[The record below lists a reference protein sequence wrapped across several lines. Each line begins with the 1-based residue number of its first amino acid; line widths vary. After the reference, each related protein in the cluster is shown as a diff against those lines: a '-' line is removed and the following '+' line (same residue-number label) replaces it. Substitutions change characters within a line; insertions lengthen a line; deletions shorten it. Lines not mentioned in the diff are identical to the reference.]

1 MIPSDRELLYLA
13 AVTGMTEPS
22 RPRAAPGDGLP
33 RTFIFDLRLLN
44 PAEGL
49 RSGLAIASVLILAEW
64 VHLPG
69 LVWAA
74 LAAWLACLV
83 DPGGPLRGRL
93 VAQGVFAAAGAVITA
108 LVGLL
113 VAALP
118 IPVTVLLG
126 AAGIFAFAMLRAL
139 GAGGMQLGIML
150 SLVLVLALRQ
160 PVTELREAAIAGAQF
175 LAGASWAA
183 LLTAL
188 LWRIHPFQTARGA
201 VAGCWRA
208 MGRLTDDLRE
218 LLRTPGCGPDDWI
231 RHAREHRR
239 DVRLALEDARS
250 RVLAYAAALRDA
262 AWRLDPTWQRLG
274 AAEQVFDAL
283 VALGD
288 LLEQDD
294 APPTRV
300 AAMRLLDAL
309 APLLAG
315 MAAGTAANR
324 AVGPVPRGELMA
336 LTAAAPDCAALRPIV
351 ARLLDGLD
359 AAAAPGADTDWR
371 DRTAGTTAG
380 GWRAIRAQMHRG
392 APILRHASRLA
403 AAAAAA
409 FTLTLGWP
417 VAHDYWLTIALLM
430 TLQPD
435 VATTL
440 ARAAERIGGTMVGAT
455 VGAVVALLLPSAMS
469 MAFAVLVLA
478 VPTAAMRRVSFG
490 IFVAGVS
497 AVVVVLLQI
506 DMPGQAEALHIALQ
520 RALYTLVGGGFAL
533 VCAVALWPDWAAA
546 RLDATLRIALMAY
559 LRYARLAVAQ
569 MLGETSEAVMLEA
582 RRTVGQTSAEAEEV
596 LQRALLEHARS
607 RTVGL
612 GAALG
617 VDDWMRRAGGRIASL
632 RLGVTLTDR
641 VAAQAWRDW
650 FDAAALALNG
660 GAGELPPRPGVEAE
674 PALAEIGRQLDLAA
688 QGLARLREVGARL

>member
-1 MIPSDRELLYLA
+1 
-13 AVTGMTEPS
+13 MTELS
-22 RPRAAPGDGLP
+22 SPRAAPGDGLP
-33 RTFIFDLRLLN
+33 RTFAFDLRLLN

-49 RSGLAIASVLILAEW
+49 RSGLAIASVLIIAEW

-69 LVWAA
+69 LVWGA

-93 VAQGVFAAAGAVITA
+93 VAQGVFAVAGAVITA
-108 LVGLL
+108 VVGLL
-113 VAALP
+113 AVALP
-118 IPVTVLLG
+118 TPVTVLLG

-139 GAGGMQLGIML
+139 GAGGMQLGLLL

-160 PVTELREAAIAGAQF
+160 PVADLREAAAAGALF
-175 LAGASWAA
+175 LVGGLWAA

-201 VAGCWRA
+201 VAGCWQA
-208 MGRLTDDLRE
+208 LGRLGDDLRS
-218 LLRTPGCGPDDWI
+218 LLRMPDCGADDWI
-231 RHAREHRR
+231 RHAREYRR
-239 DVRLALEDARS
+239 DVRLALEEARS
-250 RVLAYAAALRDA
+250 RVLAHAAALRDA

-294 APPTRV
+294 APPTRR

-309 APLLAG
+309 APLLGG
-315 MAAGTAANR
+315 MAAGVAANR
-324 AVGPVPRGELMA
+324 AVGLAPRAELMA
-336 LTAAAPDCAALRPIV
+336 LAAAAPECAALRPIV
-351 ARLLDGLD
+351 ARLVDGLD
-359 AAAAPGADTDWR
+359 AAATPSADTGWR
-371 DRTAGTTAG
+371 DSSASTTAG

-392 APILRHASRLA
+392 SPILRHAARLA
-403 AAAAAA
+403 AAAVAA
-409 FTLTLGWP
+409 FALMLGWP
-417 VAHDYWLTIALLM
+417 VSHDYWLTIALLM

-440 ARAAERIGGTMVGAT
+440 ARAAERVGGTMVGA
-455 VGAVVALLLPSAMS
+455 VAGAVVALLLPSAMW
-469 MAFAVLVLA
+469 MAIAVLVLA

-506 DMPGQAEALHIALQ
+506 DLPGQAEALHIALQ
-520 RALYTLVGGGFAL
+520 RALYTLAGGAFAL
-533 VCAVALWPDWAAA
+533 VCAVVLWPDWAAA
-546 RLDATLRIALMAY
+546 RLEPTLRTALVAY
-559 LRYARLAVAQ
+559 LRYAGLAVGQ
-569 MLGETSEAVMLEA
+569 MLGEVSEAAMLEA
-582 RRTVGQTSAEAEEV
+582 RRSVGQTSAEAEEV

-607 RTVGL
+607 RTAGL

-632 RLGVTLTDR
+632 RLGVTLSDR

-650 FDAAALALNG
+650 FGAAAVALEG
-660 GAGELPPRPGVEAE
+660 GASELPPRPGVEAE

-688 QGLARLREVGARL
+688 AVLARLREVGDRL

>member
-1 MIPSDRELLYLA
+1 MS
-13 AVTGMTEPS
+13 EPS
-22 RPRAAPGDGLP
+22 SGRAAPGDGLP
-33 RTFIFDLRLLN
+33 HSFVFDLRLLN

-49 RSGLAIASVLILAEW
+49 RSGLAISSVLLIAEW
-64 VHLPG
+64 VQLPG

-93 VAQGVFAAAGAVITA
+93 VAQGIFAVGGAGLTAV
-108 LVGLL
+108 VGLL
-113 VAALP
+113 GAALP
-118 IPVTVLLG
+118 LPVTVLLG
-126 AAGIFAFAMLRAL
+126 AAGIFAFALLRAL
-139 GAGGMQLGIML
+139 GAGGTQLGVML
-150 SLVLVLALRQ
+150 SLVLVLTLGQ
-160 PVTELREAAIAGAQF
+160 PAMSLPEAGAAGALF

-183 LLTAL
+183 VLTAL

-208 MGRLTDDLRE
+208 LGRLNDDLRG
-218 LLRTPGCGPDDWI
+218 LLRTADCSADDWI

-239 DVRLALEDARS
+239 EVRLALEEARS
-250 RVLAYAAALRDA
+250 RVLAHAAALRDA

-294 APPTRV
+294 AAPTRA

-309 APLLAG
+309 APLLAER
-315 MAAGTAANR
+315 AAGTAANR
-324 AVGPVPRGELMA
+324 VLSLTPRAELLA
-336 LTAAAPDCAALRPIV
+336 HAESAPDCRALRPIV

-359 AAAAPGADTDWR
+359 AAAIPGAAAEWR
-371 DRTAGTTAG
+371 DRPAGTTTG
-380 GWRAIRAQMHRG
+380 GWRAIRAQLHRD
-392 APILRHASRLA
+392 APILRHALRMA
-403 AAAAAA
+403 VAAAAA

-417 VAHDYWLTIALLM
+417 VEHDYWLTIVLLM

-435 VATTL
+435 VATTM
-440 ARAAERIGGTMVGAT
+440 ARAAERIGGTTLGAAI
-455 VGAVVALLLPSAMS
+455 GAAVALLLPSPIWA
-469 MAFAVLVLA
+469 AIAVLILA

-490 IFVAGVS
+490 VFVAGVS
-497 AVVVVLLQI
+497 AVVVLLLQI
-506 DMPGQAEALHIALQ
+506 SAPGQGEALHVAMQ

-533 VCAVALWPDWAAA
+533 LCAVVLWPDWAGA
-546 RLDATLRIALMAY
+546 RLDATLRAALAAH

-569 MLGETSEAVMLEA
+569 MLGEASEAVLLDA
-582 RRTVGQTSAEAEEV
+582 RRAVGQTSAEAEDV

-607 RTVGL
+607 RTAGL
-612 GAALG
+612 GAAIG
-617 VDDWMRRAGGRIASL
+617 VDGWMRRAGGRIASL
-632 RLGVTLTDR
+632 RLGDVLTDR
-641 VAAQAWRDW
+641 AAAEAWRDW
-650 FDAAALALNG
+650 FEAAAVALEV
-660 GAGELPPRPGVEAE
+660 GASELPPRPGVEAE